1 MLFLSYLW
9 FKDDTPFNTWVCLP
23 NSCPTISSVLPPNIP
38 TLSPCFIYIYFQGKN
53 QQVKGVFESTNPNL
67 HLPKPWPNHP
77 ACGLNS
83 CRRWIACSANSWN
96 LPPDWDGGWAV
107 MGPLRSP
114 NSYIF
119 FGTIGS
125 QQGDQKIPWKKNQ
138 AHVATVNIL
147 YHTWDPMDKVYIQIF
162 IPWWSLVNFDH
173 HRSASNY
180 WSLQKKT
187 CGELNETWSQQN
199 DSQ

>member
-9 FKDDTPFNTWVCLP
+9 LKDDTPFNTWVCLP

-38 TLSPCFIYIYFQGKN
+38 TLSPCFIYFSILKIP
-53 QQVKGVFESTNPNL
+53 QVKGGRIDESESAPTKTGP
-67 HLPKPWPNHP
+67 HP

-96 LPPDWDGGWAV
+96 LPADWDGQSW
-107 MGPLRSP
+107 GPWGGP
-114 NSYIF
+114 THIF

-125 QQGDQKIPWKKNQ
+125 LRATKNTNKYQ
-138 AHVATVNIL
+138 PHVATVNIL
-147 YHTWDPMDKVYIQIF
+147 YHTWDPMDKMYIQIF
-162 IPWWSLVNFDH
+162 IPWWSLVNSDH
-173 HRSASNY
+173 HRSASTEVCK
-180 WSLQKKT
+180 KKT
-187 CGELNETWSQQN
+187 CGELNETWSQQT

>member
-38 TLSPCFIYIYFQGKN
+38 TLSPCFIYIFKRKN
-53 QQVKGVFESTNPNL
+53 HKSRGFSNRRIRICTYQNRDRTPCLWFKLLQAMNCLLCQFL
-67 HLPKPWPNHP
+67 KPPPRLGWGMGSHGALEVAQLIYLFWDHRIP
-77 ACGLNS
+77 AG
-83 CRRWIACSANSWN
+83 R
-96 LPPDWDGGWAV
+96 P
-107 MGPLRSP
+107 
-114 NSYIF
+114 
-119 FGTIGS
+119 
-125 QQGDQKIPWKKNQ
+125 KIPWKKNQ
-138 AHVATVNIL
+138 PHVATVNIL